1 MKLRYFVIAFIFIA
15 NPFLSNI
22 DVLPDFIAY
31 LLIMRALAKSAY
43 IFGYAEDAYNSARKM
58 CLITF
63 VKTITIL
70 FGSLN
75 DATMSLLLSFSFMI
89 IELIFG
95 IPFVLNLF
103 RFFSKILVDIG
114 QGEVAE
120 ESNIIKYFTIVT
132 MIVRLSIAVL
142 PDLTALTMNNGIDT
156 VLIPDLTGFRPII
169 FLFTGL
175 FSLLFGLVWLVLSI
189 LHLKK
194 TITKEFTQK
203 CEEEYLFHAQN
214 NKAFFE
220 AKKTATTLFIMLIGS
235 VFLFDIGYS
244 HYVITPDAMAYI
256 FAIGCFAYL
265 FKKRYQRPPVSY
277 WVLCGS
283 TLGQAI
289 FYVIEATKINEF
301 YSKYTLNHIGAVQEA
316 NDLYNMLPVYS
327 VILSVFSVISVVM
340 LLLTLYNY
348 GKNSLEKYKE
358 LFLGCD
364 FSYQMQEYKEKMK
377 NNAILVILFSV
388 ISAITYSLN
397 ISLLPIFSGFIFI
410 NIFIEILYILVMMK
424 TIFYVHDEVYRR
436 IISFSSLKTV
446 KRSTEA

>member
-1 MKLRYFVIAFIFIA
+1 MKLRYFVIAFIFMA

-22 DVLPDFIAY
+22 DILPDFIGY
-31 LLIMRALAKSAY
+31 LLIMRALSKSTY
-43 IFGYAEDAYNSARKM
+43 IFGHAEDAYNSARKM
-58 CLITF
+58 CLISF

-95 IPFVLNLF
+95 IPFVLNMF
-103 RFFSKILVDIG
+103 RFLTKISVDIG
-114 QGEVAE
+114 QSKVAE

-156 VLIPDLTGFRPII
+156 VTIPDLTGFRPII

-175 FSLLFGLVWLVLSI
+175 FSLLFSIVWLVLAI
-189 LHLKK
+189 LHFKK

-220 AKKTATTLFIMLIGS
+220 GKRTATALFIMLIGLL
-235 VFLFDIGYS
+235 FLFDVGYS
-244 HYVITPDAMAYI
+244 HYVITPDAIAYI
-256 FAIGCFAYL
+256 FAISCFAYL
-265 FKKRYQRPPVSY
+265 FKKRYQRPTVSF
-277 WVLCGS
+277 WILCGS

-289 FYVIEATKINEF
+289 FHVIETAKINEF

-327 VILSVFSVISVVM
+327 VILSVFSVISAVM
-340 LLLTLYNY
+340 LLSTLYNY
-348 GKNSLEKYKE
+348 GKNSLEKHKE

-377 NNAILVILFSV
+377 NNAILVVLFSIV
-388 ISAITYSLN
+388 SAITYSLN
-397 ISLLPIFSGFIFI
+397 ILLLPIFSGFIFI
-410 NIFIEILYILVMMK
+410 NIFIEILFILLMMK
-424 TIFYVHDEVYRR
+424 TIFYVHDDVYKR
-436 IISFSSLKTV
+436 IISFSSLKPI
-446 KRSTEA
+446 KRNTEA